1 MNYDNSLAGG
11 ADNGLGLQWT
21 LGSTPGEYSATN
33 EWAYIPYGN
42 SATPDL
48 QTRLSGPTAAFSV
61 NQQSN
66 ITATAYNPASGN
78 FTGNMRIR
86 FTLPTGFT
94 GSSIATS
101 NNGWSCAAFVPATRI
116 VDCTK
121 NFTLNGN
128 TTNTVTIP
136 LTPGITTGGTNV
148 TYTAAIA
155 RLSGTTENPTNNNT
169 ASRVEPVSS
178 TALDTTAPTFTSVS
192 IADNKLIGGGTFD
205 IAYGYSDNIAI
216 NS

>member
-1 MNYDNSLAGG
+1 MNYDNSLAGA

-33 EWAYIPYGN
+33 EWAYIPYG
-42 SATPDL
+42 SSGTPDL
-48 QTRLSGPTAAFSV
+48 QVRLSGPTAAFSV

-101 NNGWSCAAFVPATRI
+101 NNGWSCAAFVPVTRI

-128 TTNTVTIP
+128 ATNTVTIP

-155 RLSGTTENPTNNNT
+155 RLSGSTDSPNNNNT

-178 TALDTTAPTFTSVS
+178 TVLDTTAPTFTSVS
-192 IADNKLIGGGTFD
+192 VADNKLIGGGTFNVV
-205 IAYGYSDNIAI
+205 YGYSDNIAI